1 MSCPVSTDYLKLWSE
16 SDLIRAIDYQLA
28 RQALEWEARYGS
40 TSAQDQQAL
49 LLTACAV
56 SYVLGRGQ
64 VCLELSAWPKALM
77 VSPEHLPTT
86 DQLTRCQT
94 VSVAT
99 PEADTSALF
108 VVQGDRV
115 YLNRYFRYEQ
125 SVLEQIR
132 QRVRPEGMTASK
144 ALATTL
150 RKLFPAPE
158 ADIDWQAIAA
168 ATACVQPLCVIT
180 GGPGTGKTTTVTR
193 LLSALL
199 SENPDLRVALAAPT
213 GKAAARMTE
222 SIRQARERG
231 GLPHADG
238 IPSVSFTLHRLLGWS
253 PRGFRYHNERY
264 LPYDCIVVDEASMI
278 DLPMMAHLLSALA
291 PDTRLILLGDR
302 DQLASVEA
310 GSVLADLCD
319 AGTEHGITDA
329 FAARL
334 GALTGYDMS
343 AVTEPECS
351 IMQNAMVQLR
361 KSHRFGEHSGIGAL
375 ARAVNQGAIQ
385 QADQVL
391 EDPAFADAVRLAV
404 DSEEWQTHVVEG
416 YRQYCRLV
424 EEGASPEWI
433 LDAFDQFQVLVAL
446 RSGPVGVEETNR
458 RIERL
463 LNRAGLLSDTSQ
475 LWYPGRAI
483 MITRNDYD
491 VGLYNGDIGIM
502 LRHEGQERVVFR
514 DAEGGL
520 RFLSPGRLP
529 NHETAFAMTVH
540 KSQGSEFSAV
550 MLLLPD
556 KWQQVITRE
565 LVYTAITRA
574 KKQFWCQVGNACWQQ
589 ALNSRTE
596 RASGLRDALW
606 SNNDAL

>member
-1 MSCPVSTDYLKLWSE
+1 
-16 SDLIRAIDYQLA
+16 
-28 RQALEWEARYGS
+28 
-40 TSAQDQQAL
+40 
-49 LLTACAV
+49 
-56 SYVLGRGQ
+56 
-64 VCLELSAWPKALM
+64 
-77 VSPEHLPTT
+77 
-86 DQLTRCQT
+86 
-94 VSVAT
+94 
-99 PEADTSALF
+99 
-108 VVQGDRV
+108 
-115 YLNRYFRYEQ
+115 
-125 SVLEQIR
+125 
-132 QRVRPEGMTASK
+132 
-144 ALATTL
+144 
-150 RKLFPAPE
+150 
-158 ADIDWQAIAA
+158 
-168 ATACVQPLCVIT
+168 
-180 GGPGTGKTTTVTR
+180 
-193 LLSALL
+193 
-199 SENPDLRVALAAPT
+199 
-213 GKAAARMTE
+213 
-222 SIRQARERG
+222 
-231 GLPHADG
+231 
-238 IPSVSFTLHRLLGWS
+238 
-253 PRGFRYHNERY
+253 
-264 LPYDCIVVDEASMI
+264 
-278 DLPMMAHLLSALA
+278 SALA
-291 PDTRLILLGDR
+291 PKTRLILLGDR

-343 AVTEPECS
+343 AVIEAECS

-375 ARAVNQGAIQ
+375 ARAVNQGAVQ

-391 EDPAFADAVRLAV
+391 EDPAFTDAVRLAV
-404 DSEEWQTHVVEG
+404 DSEEWQSHVVEG
-416 YRQYCRLV
+416 YRQYCRFV

-550 MLLLPD
+550 MLLLPE

>member
-28 RQALEWEARYGS
+28 RQAVEWESRYGT
-40 TSAQDQQAL
+40 TSPQDQQAL
-49 LLTACAV
+49 ILTACAV

-64 VCLELSAWPKALM
+64 VCLELSAWPKALA

-94 VSVAT
+94 VSIAT
-99 PEADTSALF
+99 SDTDTSALF
-108 VVQGDRV
+108 VVQGERV

-132 QRVRPEGMTASK
+132 QRVSPEGMPASK

-253 PRGFRYHNERY
+253 PRGFRYHHERY

-291 PDTRLILLGDR
+291 PKTRLIFLGDR

-343 AVTEPECS
+343 AVIEAECS

-375 ARAVNQGAIQ
+375 ARAVNQGAVQ

-391 EDPAFADAVRLAV
+391 EDPAFTDAVRLAV
-404 DSEEWQTHVVEG
+404 DSEEWQSHVVEG
-416 YRQYCRLV
+416 YRQYCRLI
-424 EEGASPEWI
+424 EDGASPEWI

-550 MLLLPD
+550 MLLLPE

-574 KKQFWCQVGNACWQQ
+574 RKQFWCQVGNACWQQ